1 MSFCVRYRS
10 LRTGSVR
17 SLRYIHWRRRRL
29 STTQYLA
36 SLQPPV
42 KPGMAWVWLVIA
54 GFVLG
59 GGGIGVALW
68 RRGRAR
74 GPSVRAMEIQPVVEE
89 TIAMEE
95 RTREGAADAGSDS
108 AVREVGEPVR
118 NAVYLMGEFVAY
130 DRKGNDITHLFSPK
144 IKQLFV
150 LILLHSMDGKGI
162 GSKKIS
168 AKLWPEKEPAKTKN
182 IKGVTFNHLRSI
194 ISDIDGVELV
204 FLNDHYSFQFGEA
217 FFCDFCVL
225 SAANSMLP
233 HLRLIARGPLLPDMP
248 ESVLDDFKSRYE
260 DRLTGILI
268 PEMKRVYE
276 ASDFKLALEIA
287 KLILGI
293 DSFHEEALKYQLKSC
308 RRLKGIEYSRKA
320 YDQFTQ
326 GYEKSLGVAY
336 HVSFD
341 KILG

>member
-1 MSFCVRYRS
+1 
-10 LRTGSVR
+10 
-17 SLRYIHWRRRRL
+17 
-29 STTQYLA
+29 
-36 SLQPPV
+36 
-42 KPGMAWVWLVIA
+42 
-54 GFVLG
+54 
-59 GGGIGVALW
+59 
-68 RRGRAR
+68 
-74 GPSVRAMEIQPVVEE
+74 MEIQPVVEE

-95 RTREGAADAGSDS
+95 RTREGAADARSDS

-150 LILLHSMDGKGI
+150 LILLNSMEGKGI

-194 ISDIDGVELV
+194 LSDIEGIELV
-204 FLNDHYSFQFGEA
+204 FQDDHYYFTFGEG

-225 SAANSMLP
+225 SDFMGRSGGWATDAVLP
-233 HLRLIARGPLLPDMP
+233 HLKLIARGPLLGDMP
-248 ESVLDDFKSRYE
+248 EAVLDDFKSRYE
-260 DRLTGILI
+260 DRLTGILT

-293 DSFHEEALKYQLKSC
+293 DSFNEEALKYQLKSC